1 MKMKMIWATLRPEK
15 INDAISNLEKAG
27 FYAFTRLDVMGRG
40 RQKGI
45 MVGSSRYEE
54 VAKTTLLVVV
64 EDQEADRAVE
74 TLKIAARTGNP
85 GDGKIFVS
93 PLGAVYSI
101 RTKSRER

>member
-1 MKMKMIWATLRPEK
+1 MNMKMIWATLRPEK
-15 INDAISNLEKAG
+15 INDAISNMEKAG

-101 RTKSRER
+101 RTKSRDR

>member
-64 EDQEADRAVE
+64 EDQEAERAVE

-101 RTKSRER
+101 RTKSRDR